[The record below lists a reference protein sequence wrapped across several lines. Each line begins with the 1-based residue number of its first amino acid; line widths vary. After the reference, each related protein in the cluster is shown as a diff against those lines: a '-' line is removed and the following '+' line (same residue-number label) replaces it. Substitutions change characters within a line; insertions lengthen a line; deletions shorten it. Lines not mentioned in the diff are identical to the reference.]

1 MEQLNDDILQEMSP
15 SHVFFCLISLAMS
28 QIQVEAYFF
37 FHLYIFTL
45 EILIF
50 IKITILFPIKS

>member
-15 SHVFFCLISLAMS
+15 SHVFLPLISLAMS

-37 FHLYIFTL
+37 FYLYIFTL
-45 EILIF
+45 
-50 IKITILFPIKS
+50 